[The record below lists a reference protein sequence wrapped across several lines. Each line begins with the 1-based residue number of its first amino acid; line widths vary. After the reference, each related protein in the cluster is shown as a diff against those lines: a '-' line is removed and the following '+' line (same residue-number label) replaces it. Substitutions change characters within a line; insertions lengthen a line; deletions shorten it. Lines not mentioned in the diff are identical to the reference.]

1 MKGSTKTSAVRGIQG
16 KCDEPYSSYDEEH
29 FAQDNEEMCRLQRS
43 GMKAVILCDVRSSYN
58 VGASFRT
65 CEGAGV
71 DMLYLAGYTPHP
83 IDRFGREVAEIKK
96 TSLGASTMVP
106 WTAADDIEALI
117 LKLQSQGVTVV
128 AVEQTP
134 HSISLYDFTVPDNV
148 VYIFGNEITGV
159 LPEVVELCDHAIE
172 IPMAG
177 RKESLN
183 VSVTVGIVLFQK

>member
-1 MKGSTKTSAVRGIQG
+1 
-16 KCDEPYSSYDEEH
+16 
-29 FAQDNEEMCRLQRS
+29 
-43 GMKAVILCDVRSSYN
+43 MKAVILFNVRSAHN
-58 VGASFRT
+58 VGAVFRT

-71 DMLYLAGYTPHP
+71 DMLYLVGYTPHP

-106 WTAADDIEALI
+106 WQAADDIEALI
-117 LKLQSQGVTVV
+117 LKLQSQGVTIV

-134 HSISLYDFTVPDNV
+134 QSVSLYDFSLPTNV
-148 VYIFGNEITGV
+148 AYIFGNEITGV
-159 LPEVVELCDHAIE
+159 PPEVVTLCDQTIE
-172 IPMAG
+172 IPMKG

>member
-1 MKGSTKTSAVRGIQG
+1 
-16 KCDEPYSSYDEEH
+16 
-29 FAQDNEEMCRLQRS
+29 
-43 GMKAVILCDVRSSYN
+43 MKAVILLDVRSGHN
-58 VGASFRT
+58 VGAIFRT

-96 TSLGASTMVP
+96 TSLGASTLVP
-106 WTAADDIEALI
+106 WAAADDVEALI

-134 HSISLYDFTVPDNV
+134 ESISLFDFTEPPSVA
-148 VYIFGNEITGV
+148 YIFGNEITGV
-159 LPEVVELCDHAIE
+159 LSEVVAMCDAVVE
-172 IPMAG
+172 IPMNG

-183 VSVTVGIVLFQK
+183 VSTTTGIVLFQK

>member
-1 MKGSTKTSAVRGIQG
+1 MK
-16 KCDEPYSSYDEEH
+16 Y
-29 FAQDNEEMCRLQRS
+29 
-43 GMKAVILCDVRSSYN
+43 VILADVRSAHN
-58 VGASFRT
+58 VGAIFRT

-96 TSLGASTMVP
+96 TSLGASTLVP
-106 WTAADDIEALI
+106 WTAAADMQALI

-134 HSISLYDFTVPDNV
+134 ESISLFDFTEPPSVA
-148 VYIFGNEITGV
+148 YIFGNEITGV
-159 LPEVVELCDHAIE
+159 LPEVVAMCDAVVE
-172 IPMAG
+172 IPMNG

-183 VSVTVGIVLFQK
+183 VSTATGIVLFQK

>member
-1 MKGSTKTSAVRGIQG
+1 MR
-16 KCDEPYSSYDEEH
+16 
-29 FAQDNEEMCRLQRS
+29 
-43 GMKAVILCDVRSSYN
+43 AVILCDVRSSHN
-58 VGASFRT
+58 VGAIFRT

-96 TSLGASTMVP
+96 TSLGASTMVS
-106 WTAADDIEALI
+106 WQAADDIEALI

-134 HSISLYDFTVPDNV
+134 QSISLYEFPEPEHVA
-148 VYIFGNEITGV
+148 YIFGNEITGV
-159 LPEVVELCDHAIE
+159 LPETVALCDVAVE
-172 IPMAG
+172 IRMAG

-183 VSVTVGIVLFQK
+183 VSVSVGITLFQKK

>member
-1 MKGSTKTSAVRGIQG
+1 MK
-16 KCDEPYSSYDEEH
+16 Y
-29 FAQDNEEMCRLQRS
+29 
-43 GMKAVILCDVRSSYN
+43 VILADVRSSHN
-58 VGASFRT
+58 VGAIFRT

-96 TSLGASTMVP
+96 TSLGASAMVP
-106 WTAADDIEALI
+106 WAAADDIEALI

-134 HSISLYDFTVPDNV
+134 QSISLYDFTELPSVA
-148 VYIFGNEITGV
+148 YIFGNEITGI
-159 LPEVVELCDHAIE
+159 LPEVVALCDAIVE

-183 VSVTVGIVLFQK
+183 VSVTTGIILFQPPVC

>member
-1 MKGSTKTSAVRGIQG
+1 MKGPT
-16 KCDEPYSSYDEEH
+16 
-29 FAQDNEEMCRLQRS
+29 
-43 GMKAVILCDVRSSYN
+43 KAVILSDVRSAHN
-58 VGASFRT
+58 VGSVFRT

-83 IDRFGREVAEIKK
+83 IDRFGREVGEIKK

-106 WTAADDIEALI
+106 WQAADDIEALI

-134 HSISLYDFTVPDNV
+134 QSISLYEFTEPENV
-148 VYIFGNEITGV
+148 AYIFGNEITGV
-159 LPEVVELCDHAIE
+159 VPEVVALCDQSIE
-172 IPMAG
+172 IPMHG